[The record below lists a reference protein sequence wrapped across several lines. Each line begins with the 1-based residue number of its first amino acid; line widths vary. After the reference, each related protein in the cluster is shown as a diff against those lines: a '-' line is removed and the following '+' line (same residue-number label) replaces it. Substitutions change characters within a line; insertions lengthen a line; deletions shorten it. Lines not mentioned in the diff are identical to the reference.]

1 MIYTPIFVWDLATAL
16 QLVTHLPSALFDG
29 LPLLRLAFLPW
40 VKHVC
45 MVHGSSHVDTLIEC
59 VVSMFVLLCQEEE
72 EEEVPEFVAEDEIEE
87 SDLSDIE
94 VSNLK
99 LEAKAPHTP

>member
-1 MIYTPIFVWDLATAL
+1 MGEAC
-16 QLVTHLPSALFDG
+16 
-29 LPLLRLAFLPW
+29 
-40 VKHVC
+40 C
-45 MVHGSSHVDTLIEC
+45 MVHGSSHVDTLFEC

-94 VSNLK
+94 VSNLE
-99 LEAKAPHTP
+99 LEAKAPHT

>member
-1 MIYTPIFVWDLATAL
+1 
-16 QLVTHLPSALFDG
+16 
-29 LPLLRLAFLPW
+29 
-40 VKHVC
+40 

-59 VVSMFVLLCQEEE
+59 WAVVSMFVLLCQ